1 MLNRKIKIFKSAN
14 ITIENDILYDALYVI
29 NMGKADFYE
38 SSITTDNY
46 LAKFVKDYLDD
57 EDGYDGIAFNR
68 YLADCAR
75 KGIVI
80 KWDKM
85 L

>member
-1 MLNRKIKIFKSAN
+1 MEKIFKAAN